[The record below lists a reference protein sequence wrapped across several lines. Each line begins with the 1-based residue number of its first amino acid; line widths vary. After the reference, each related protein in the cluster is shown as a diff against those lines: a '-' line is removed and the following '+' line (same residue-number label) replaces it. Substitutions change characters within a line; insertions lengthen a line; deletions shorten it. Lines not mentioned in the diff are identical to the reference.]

1 MGKRRGA
8 GPPLGNGSDSI
19 RIKPGTVNVSRIKTY
34 ARDGEEIPGLE
45 DEISRLLSFL
55 SLK

>member
-1 MGKRRGA
+1 M
-8 GPPLGNGSDSI
+8 GNGSDSI

-34 ARDGEEIPGLE
+34 ARDGEDARDGEEIPGLE